1 MSMVTLKLT
10 DEEARLI
17 YANADGWLDAGAGDG
32 GLTQPEKDALRKLCD
47 LIRKD
52 LTSRGLRPL

>member
-1 MSMVTLKLT
+1 MVTLKLT
-10 DEEARLI
+10 DAEARII
-17 YANADGWLDAGAGDG
+17 YANADGWLDAGADG

-52 LTSRGLRPL
+52 LTSRGLRLL